1 MQNKIFL
8 YRVIGANALILFI
21 VFGTFFSVFNFLE
34 HKLKNILEQRQSIS
48 MFYNSVNQVASHL
61 YQASMLDDAH
71 YLTSAALTSNRA
83 LAILERLHEDGF
95 NTRLLEENYDNFFRF
110 TVSTTAFGLEHRLEE
125 SRGANEMG
133 QQKKQEL
140 LTQLKEIE
148 IKIDDKKDSIIA
160 LIETF
165 MAISSFL
172 LVIVVVVNIKL
183 ISNSFLVIRTK
194 ESEQAEMI
202 NALGDGVYGVDKL
215 GNCTFINHS
224 ALVML
229 GFSEHE
235 VLNKNQHLMF
245 HHHYPD
251 GREYPVEKCPI
262 HLTTHDRTM
271 RHVQETFIRKDGSQL
286 PVSVTVAPLGK
297 DKGVVVF
304 QDMTTIK
311 EEHDTL
317 DRSANYDYLTQ
328 LPNRRLFMI
337 LAEQKIAESKRRK
350 NLIAI
355 AFLDLDGFKLV
366 NDFHGHDIGD
376 NVLEEVAKRFKATL
390 RESDIIARFG
400 GDEFVVLLDSPQS
413 IDEVEETLKRIIQ
426 EISHPFHINNLSLQV
441 GVSIGYTLFLEDES
455 DINSLLKH
463 ADDAMYD
470 AKQAGKGILKRF
482 QG

>member
-1 MQNKIFL
+1 MGGVDKPIILISKQPNRGLL
-8 YRVIGANALILFI
+8 YLFEKGTGLFHPSNPANSNPAKTIATWAWDAGANNNNI
-21 VFGTFFSVFNFLE
+21 VWTGGLPDA
-34 HKLKNILEQRQSIS
+34 IS
-48 MFYNSVNQVASHL
+48 YISLGS
-61 YQASMLDDAH
+61 
-71 YLTSAALTSNRA
+71 A
-83 LAILERLHEDGF
+83 LAHI
-95 NTRLLEENYDNFFRF
+95 
-110 TVSTTAFGLEHRLEE
+110 
-125 SRGANEMG
+125 ANGMP
-133 QQKKQEL
+133 
-140 LTQLKEIE
+140 
-148 IKIDDKKDSIIA
+148 IKIIA
-160 LIETF
+160 L
-165 MAISSFL
+165 
-172 LVIVVVVNIKL
+172 
-183 ISNSFLVIRTK
+183 
-194 ESEQAEMI
+194 
-202 NALGDGVYGVDKL
+202 DGV
-215 GNCTFINHS
+215 FPSAESIANHS
-224 ALVML
+224 
-229 GFSEHE
+229 
-235 VLNKNQHLMF
+235 
-245 HHHYPD
+245 YPID
-251 GREYPVEKCPI
+251 KCPI
-262 HLTTHDRTM
+262 HLTVEDRKT
-271 RHVQETFIRKDGSQL
+271 RRVQETFIRKDGSQL

-376 NVLEEVAKRFKATL
+376 DLLEEVAKRFKATL
-390 RESDIIARFG
+390 RESDIVARFG

-426 EISHPFHINNLSLQV
+426 EISHPFHINDLSLQV
-441 GVSIGYTLFLEDES
+441 GVSIGYTLFPEDES

-470 AKQAGKGILKRF
+470 AKQAGKGTLKRF